1 MFKLKICFPRNH
13 YTEVLQN
20 FMFFIFLFT
29 PWIPIGVRVLSL
41 KQQTM
46 TGRALAEE
54 CFWRLSDDLCIDEN
68 LCQSQK
74 VCRYVTYEQTSMRHP
89 GLDATRE
96 HCHSWTVKA
105 TQHSSLLLLDSCHHP
120 CHCEKFFYLLLCL
133 WDIVQYSKS
142 QVWTSGGPNLRH
154 VHILSL

>member
-74 VCRYVTYEQTSMRHP
+74 VCRYDLWTDIHETPRL
-89 GLDATRE
+89 G
-96 HCHSWTVKA
+96 CHQRALS
-105 TQHSSLLLLDSCHHP
+105 QLDSTLITP
-120 CHCEKFFYLLLCL
+120 PPGFLSPSLPL
-133 WDIVQYSKS
+133 WEVFLF
-142 QVWTSGGPNLRH
+142 TS
-154 VHILSL
+154 LSLRYCSIFKVPSVNFWRSKPEACTHTLVIDL